1 MWEGRKRTGMQKEK
15 DSQQAKEKENRAD
28 WAGDAR
34 RVPRRRQQ
42 WRRAIRA
49 SWRQEGSCTP
59 LALGPCWGGGV
70 WEGGAGLRG
79 KGPTLAV
86 HAHGIKQ
93 AGASKLGAEQGH
105 VQWQEPGI
113 AVLARGQVQLAAAAD
128 SAGGGGTGLPG
139 PAFRHRQET
148 VHKVQLGLL
157 DGVDEGVLPKEKGW
171 P

>member
-1 MWEGRKRTGMQKEK
+1 MGGEEEDWNAEGKRRSAGKRKREQSRLGRRCKESPPEEAAVEKSDQGQLETGGELHP
-15 DSQQAKEKENRAD
+15 SGLRALL
-28 WAGDAR
+28 R
-34 RVPRRRQQ
+34 
-42 WRRAIRA
+42 
-49 SWRQEGSCTP
+49 
-59 LALGPCWGGGV
+59 GGV